1 MNKKKLSFE
10 DALKKLEDIVDT
22 LEKGD
27 IPLDEAIKLFEE
39 GIKTSKIC
47 KEKLE
52 GAEKKIK
59 ELIKN
64 SDGTF
69 SLSDFQFEMK

>member
-10 DALKKLEDIVDT
+10 DTLKRLEEIVDT

-27 IPLDEAIKLFEE
+27 IPLDDAIKLFEE
-39 GIKTSKIC
+39 GIKASKIC

-69 SLSDFQFEMK
+69 SLSDFHFEMK

>member
-1 MNKKKLSFE
+1 MSKKSVSFE
-10 DALKKLEDIVDT
+10 DALKRLEDIVET

-39 GIKTSKIC
+39 GIATSKVC

-64 SDGTF
+64 SNGTF
-69 SLSDFQFEMK
+69 SLSDFHFETK